1 MRSEY
6 GVSGVCLMYPAQLVF
21 LAHTLVSTLD
31 VRTLRVNKSAV
42 CDNVPP
48 VPASVDYIRSACK
61 AMRWTWWLLLDSA
74 AIYTV
79 SVCVH
84 CDYFSKKIVMCRK

>member
-42 CDNVPP
+42 CDNVPTLRLF
-48 VPASVDYIRSACK
+48 VIGLAVNTRTHLHINTHFTCTYVNE
-61 AMRWTWWLLLDSA
+61 LLLRRRNNNP
-74 AIYTV
+74 TPWV
-79 SVCVH
+79 
-84 CDYFSKKIVMCRK
+84 